1 MPKLVWVLSKMVLAQ
16 HFCIVCNLGAEQN
29 GFGPTFLHS
38 FAIWVLS
45 KMVMAQHFCIVC
57 IWVLSKMVLAQHFCI
72 VLHLGAEQ
80 NGFGPTFL
88 HSLQFGC

>member
-1 MPKLVWVLSKMVLAQ
+1 MVLAQ

-38 FAIWVLS
+38 L
-45 KMVMAQHFCIVC
+45 Q
-57 IWVLSKMVLAQHFCI
+57 
-72 VLHLGAEQ
+72 LGAEQ

-88 HSLQFGC
+88 HSLHLGAEQNGFGPTFWHSLQRLVKKGIATKSLPAAEVRERVYILTNML